1 MKVHCS
7 SLEYSFSGSLIIKL
21 VVGQM
26 PDSFTREQT
35 KSIEIAVGEI
45 LEGRQV
51 VLSGKE
57 IAVHN
62 PAAMAPHEVSIYTSV
77 CQNNAELST
86 LVEKLQAENARLAIK
101 LEKYK
106 KVVDASIDNDRAM
119 FMLSTQSETARKRR
133 EELRGR

>member
-7 SLEYSFSGSLIIKL
+7 SLEYSFGGSPIIKL

-26 PDSFTREQT
+26 PDSFTREQA

-62 PAAMAPHEVSIYTSV
+62 PAAMVPHEVSMYTSV

-86 LVEKLQAENARLAIK
+86 AVERLQVENARLTAK
-101 LEKYK
+101 LEKYQ
-106 KVVDASIDNDRAM
+106 KVIDAGIDNDRAM
-119 FMLSTQSETARKRR
+119 FSKT
-133 EELRGR
+133 GRH

>member
-1 MKVHCS
+1 MKVHCL
-7 SLEYSFSGSLIIKL
+7 SLEYGFGGSPIITL
-21 VVGQM
+21 AVGKM
-26 PDSFTREQT
+26 LYSFTREQA

-86 LVEKLQAENARLAIK
+86 LVEKLQAENARLTIK
-101 LEKYK
+101 LGKYQ
-106 KVVDASIDNDRAM
+106 KVIDAGIDNDRAM
-119 FMLSTQSETARKRR
+119 FSLSTQYKT
-133 EELRGR
+133 GRH

>member
-1 MKVHCS
+1 MKVHCL
-7 SLEYSFSGSLIIKL
+7 SLEYGFGDSPIITL
-21 VVGQM
+21 AVGKM
-26 PDSFTREQT
+26 IDSFTREQA
-35 KSIEIAVGEI
+35 KSIEIVVGEI

-62 PAAMAPHEVSIYTSV
+62 PAAMAPHEVSMYTSV
-77 CQNNAELST
+77 CQNNVELST
-86 LVEKLQAENARLAIK
+86 LVEKLQAENARLTIK
-101 LEKYK
+101 LEKYQ
-106 KVVDASIDNDRAM
+106 KVIDASIDNDRAM

>member
-7 SLEYSFSGSLIIKL
+7 SLEYSFGSPIITL
-21 VVGQM
+21 AVGKM
-26 PDSFTREQT
+26 LDSFTREQA

-62 PAAMAPHEVSIYTSV
+62 PAAMVPHEVSMYTSV

-86 LVEKLQAENARLAIK
+86 LVEKLQAENARLTIK
-101 LEKYK
+101 LEKY
-106 KVVDASIDNDRAM
+106 
-119 FMLSTQSETARKRR
+119 
-133 EELRGR
+133 

>member
-1 MKVHCS
+1 MKVHFVG
-7 SLEYSFSGSLIIKL
+7 LEYDFGVPPTLTFTIDDMIGSFSRRQAKDLE
-21 VVGQM
+21 
-26 PDSFTREQT
+26 T
-35 KSIEIAVGEI
+35 AVGAI

-62 PAAMAPHEVSIYTSV
+62 PAAMAPHEVSMYTSM

-86 LVEKLQAENARLAIK
+86 LVEKLQAENARLTAK
-101 LEKYK
+101 LEKYQRAI
-106 KVVDASIDNDRAM
+106 DASIDNDRAM
-119 FMLSTQSETARKRR
+119 FMLSTQRR